1 MRTQQ
6 RHADYYD
13 ALPRWGT
20 EPDEANRERIQ
31 QTLSLVPVNVRSI
44 LDLGCGDGTV
54 SNHLVDDGSS
64 VVGVDISFEAL
75 RYFKGKGIIGSLE
88 QLPFKDN
95 SFDLVICAEVL
106 EHLPIAAY
114 EFAKQQIER
123 VARDYVIVS
132 TPNQEELHAGFGR
145 CANCKI
151 IFHTALHLRAFDRKA
166 HQTLFRGFD
175 CLKTIEIEK
184 WKRLTNIYWLEHSLL
199 GVYRAKEGRIC
210 PHCGHRQLAPKL
222 GIAKRIVLKGFRM
235 VGELFPPPEKAHWIA
250 SLYKKRNFSNVGEVA
265 RQFS

>member
-20 EPDEANRERIQ
+20 EPGEANRERIQ

-54 SNHLVDDGSS
+54 SNHLVDEGSS

-106 EHLPIAAY
+106 EYLPVAAY
-114 EFAKQQIER
+114 M
-123 VARDYVIVS
+123 S
-132 TPNQEELHAGFGR
+132 
-145 CANCKI
+145 
-151 IFHTALHLRAFDRKA
+151 
-166 HQTLFRGFD
+166 
-175 CLKTIEIEK
+175 
-184 WKRLTNIYWLEHSLL
+184 SLSS
-199 GVYRAKEGRIC
+199 R
-210 PHCGHRQLAPKL
+210 
-222 GIAKRIVLKGFRM
+222 
-235 VGELFPPPEKAHWIA
+235 
-250 SLYKKRNFSNVGEVA
+250 SNVSPEIMSSSLPQIRRSCTLVSEGVQIV
-265 RQFS
+265 RSFFTPLSI